1 LKIAVYAISLNE
13 EKFIE
18 RFYNSAKAAD
28 IIILADTGSTDA
40 TVKIAKKLGIKT
52 YSIAVNPW
60 RFDTARNAALA
71 LIPLDV
77 DVCISVDVDEVM
89 LPGWREVVEST
100 WDENITRMQYRFDN
114 GGGNIFN
121 ATKIHKRTGYSWRN
135 LCHEMIEID
144 PRLTETWAVSNDVLI
159 AHHPDP
165 TKSRGQYL
173 PMLLAATKE
182 DPYSYRNAW
191 YLAREYWYHKQ
202 HEQAVAEWD
211 RYLAMPGA
219 TWHHE
224 RSFALRHKAKSLM
237 ALGKTDSAK
246 IAYRQAIDCSPDLRE
261 NWMELAQACYELNHW
276 RECYYAATTGLDIS
290 NREWIF
296 TCDPSAWGWRLDD
309 LAAISAWNLGL
320 YDSAIHHGEKAVS
333 YDPTNERLS
342 ANLTWYKSI
351 KAEKE
356 EEYAST

>member
-1 LKIAVYAISLNE
+1 MKIAIYAISLNE

-18 RFYNSAKAAD
+18 RFYNSARDAD
-28 IIILADTGSTDA
+28 LIVLADTGSTDN

-89 LPGWREVVEST
+89 RPGWREVVEST
-100 WDENITRMQYRFDN
+100 WDSNITRMQYRFDN

-121 ATKIHKRTGYSWRN
+121 ATKIHKRTGYTWHN

-144 PRLTETWAVSNDVLI
+144 PRLQETWAVSNDILI
-159 AHHPDP
+159 EHHPDP
-165 TKSRGQYL
+165 TKSRAQYL

-182 DPYSYRNAW
+182 DPHSHRNAW

-202 HEQAVAEWD
+202 HAEAVAEWT
-211 RYLAMPGA
+211 RYLGMPGA

-224 RSFALRHKAKSLM
+224 RSFALRHMAKSLL
-237 ALGKTDSAK
+237 ALGKSDEALQ
-246 IAYRQAIDCSPDLRE
+246 AHRQAIESSPGLRE
-261 NWMELAQACYELNHW
+261 NWLELAQACYELNRW
-276 RECYYAATTGLDIS
+276 RECYYAATTALDIT
-290 NREWIF
+290 NREWIY
-296 TCDPSAWGWRLDD
+296 TCDPSAWGWRPYD
-309 LAAISAWNLGL
+309 LAAISSWHLKLNEH
-320 YDSAIHHGEKAVS
+320 AIDYGKLAVAQS
-333 YDPTNERLS
+333 PNDERLQ
-342 ANLTWYKSI
+342 ANLNWYTLGKGD
-351 KAEKE
+351 
-356 EEYAST
+356 